1 MNEKQAT
8 LILLEHLAEVDH
20 RRLYAVMGYSS
31 LWIYVHQALHYSEPQ
46 TSERVNAMRLMV
58 KVPEV
63 KKELEAGNLTLTT
76 IAKLASH
83 VKREKCKT
91 PETLELLE
99 AVSGKTTR
107 ETERILVSES
117 SSEARPDLVKPV
129 SRALTRIII
138 EVDQDFLTLMK
149 RVQEVSGHPG
159 SQPQELFRTTL
170 QEFVKKREVKLNQK
184 SVMRKKPETM
194 LETKQNS
201 KSKQKETNAPILSAH
216 EVQAE
221 NIKSKNDSNQTE
233 GLTTKSS
240 ESTTENSKPILEK
253 SPSRYIPKEVK
264 TRIRIRAGDQCEF
277 VDLKTNKRCDCKMKL
292 EYDHIQPFSKNGAST
307 FENLRLLCFRHN
319 QLAAIQE
326 FGREKIEGYFK
337 N

>member
-1 MNEKQAT
+1 MQKLDLISDEELHSKTLAASMNEKQAT

-31 LWIYVHQALHYSEPQ
+31 LWMYVHQALNYSEPQ

-138 EVDQDFLTLMK
+138 EVDQDFLILMK
-149 RVQEVSGHPG
+149 RVQELSGHPG

-170 QEFVKKREVKLNQK
+170 QEFVKRREVKQK
-184 SVMRKKPETM
+184 SEA
-194 LETKQNS
+194 NS
-201 KSKQKETNAPILSAH
+201 KLKPVTQQSADSEKQSKHKHDTVILSAH
-216 EVQAE
+216 EVQ
-221 NIKSKNDSNQTE
+221 
-233 GLTTKSS
+233 TKSET
-240 ESTTENSKPILEK
+240 ESTQENYFESNSEKPH
-253 SPSRYIPKEVK
+253 SRYIPKEVK
-264 TRIRIRAGDQCEF
+264 TRIRIRSGDQC
-277 VDLKTNKRCDCKMKL
+277 
-292 EYDHIQPFSKNGAST
+292 
-307 FENLRLLCFRHN
+307 
-319 QLAAIQE
+319 
-326 FGREKIEGYFK
+326 
-337 N
+337 